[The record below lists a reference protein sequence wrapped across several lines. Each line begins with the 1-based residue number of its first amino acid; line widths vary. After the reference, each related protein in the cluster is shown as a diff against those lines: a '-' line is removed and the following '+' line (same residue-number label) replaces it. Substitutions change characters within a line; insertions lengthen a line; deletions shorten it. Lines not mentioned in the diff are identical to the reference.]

1 MNPKYA
7 QAWKYIGHI
16 FYETNNS
23 ENAVKYYTRALN
35 IEPNDIE
42 SKIGKANCHYLLEH
56 FDDAITAYEEICEV
70 D

>member
-1 MNPKYA
+1 MNKTYIKMKITNLALLLFLIMNFGLKA
-7 QAWKYIGHI
+7 Q
-16 FYETNNS
+16 NM
-23 ENAVKYYTRALN
+23 
-35 IEPNDIE
+35 NDIE